1 MSGLKYTVISSAKQ
15 YNQYTKILEELVFAQ
30 KKTAGVKD
38 EIDLLTLLIEKYD
51 ETHSPFRSMDPI
63 RILLALM
70 ADHQMKPQDLVNLL
84 GVSKGYISDILHYKK
99 GLSKE
104 MIRNLSTHFKVRQE
118 AFNRPYPLAKSATR
132 LKKVKQKDR
141 VS

>member
-1 MSGLKYTVISSAKQ
+1 M
-15 YNQYTKILEELVFAQ
+15 
-30 KKTAGVKD
+30 
-38 EIDLLTLLIEKYD
+38 
-51 ETHSPFRSMDPI
+51 
-63 RILLALM
+63 LLALM

-118 AFNRPYPLAKSATR
+118 AFNRPYPLVKNATR
-132 LKKVKQKDR
+132 LNKAKRKER
-141 VS
+141 VGKNSNVRAR